1 MTGDPARLT
10 SGRLVA
16 ALGLPADALVQ
27 QRIPK
32 KMLADKGAPT
42 PADRKLIQEH
52 IEEATWV
59 AALKP
64 VNAGV
69 PAYED
74 PTRTYLELTVLA
86 IQLRGLKQTHGANS
100 TIQRIAELL
109 HRAIPYPALLVLE
122 DEDRLLLSM
131 AHIRWAQKEA
141 DKTVLDGAVTLTA
154 LRPEGDEGDEGGAVE
169 SPAQQA
175 FLEALPLHRQPRTN
189 LYALYQGWIDTLG
202 AWEAVAVSGR
212 FVPSASPEHA
222 AQRRAALQRC
232 RELDAL
238 LSQLRSTATKEKQM
252 ARQVAANL
260 EIRALLAERQRVAA
274 SI

>member
-1 MTGDPARLT
+1 MTGNPARLT

-16 ALGLPADALVQ
+16 ALDLPADALVQ

-32 KMLADKGAPT
+32 KMLADNGAPT
-42 PADRKLIQEH
+42 PADRKLIHEY

-64 VNAGV
+64 ANAGV

-74 PTRTYLELTVLA
+74 PTRTYLELAVLA
-86 IQLRGLKQTHGANS
+86 VQLRSPKQPNGAS
-100 TIQRIAELL
+100 SKIQRLAELL

-131 AHIRWAQKEA
+131 AHIRWAQKES
-141 DKTVLDGAVTLTA
+141 DKMVLDGELTLATLLPLADESGPANA
-154 LRPEGDEGDEGGAVE
+154 L
-169 SPAQQA
+169 AQQQ
-175 FLEALPLHRQPRTN
+175 FLEALPLHRQARTN
-189 LYALYQGWIDTLG
+189 LYALYQSWIDTLG
-202 AWEAVAVSGR
+202 AWEAVAVTGR

-222 AQRRAALQRC
+222 AQRRSALQRC
-232 RELDAL
+232 RELDAS
-238 LSQLRSTATKEKQM
+238 LSQLRSKAAREKQM

-260 EIRALLAERQRVAA
+260 EIKALLAERQRVAA

>member
-1 MTGDPARLT
+1 MTRIPARLT
-10 SGRLVA
+10 PDRLVA
-16 ALGLPADALVQ
+16 ALDLPADALVQ

-32 KMLADKGAPT
+32 KMLADNGAPT

-64 VNAGV
+64 ANAGV

-74 PTRTYLELTVLA
+74 PTRTYLELAVLA
-86 IQLRGLKQTHGANS
+86 VQLRSLKQTNGAGS
-100 TIQRIAELL
+100 KVQRLAELL
-109 HRAIPYPALLVLE
+109 HRAIPYPALLILE
-122 DEDRLLLSM
+122 DEDQLLLSM

-141 DKTVLDGAVTLTA
+141 DKTVLDGELTLATLLPWA
-154 LRPEGDEGDEGGAVE
+154 DENGA
-169 SPAQQA
+169 ADGRARQQ
-175 FLEALPLHRQPRTN
+175 FLEALPLHNQPRTN

-222 AQRRAALQRC
+222 VQRRAALQRC
-232 RELDAL
+232 RELDAS
-238 LSQLRSTATKEKQM
+238 LSQLRSKAAKEKQM

-260 EIRALLAERQRVAA
+260 EIKALLAERQRVAE

>member
-1 MTGDPARLT
+1 MSGEPARLT

-16 ALGLPADALVQ
+16 ALDLPADALVQ

-32 KMLADKGAPT
+32 KMLADNGAPT
-42 PADRKLIQEH
+42 PADRKLIHEY

-64 VNAGV
+64 ANAGV

-74 PTRTYLELTVLA
+74 HARTYLELAVLA
-86 IQLRGLKQTHGANS
+86 IQLRGLQRTHGAS
-100 TIQRIAELL
+100 SQVQRIAELL

-122 DEDRLLLSM
+122 DDDRLLLSL
-131 AHIRWAQKEA
+131 AHIRWAQKES
-141 DKTVLDGAVTLTA
+141 DKTVLDGAGALTA
-154 LRPEGDEGDEGGAVE
+154 LRPEGGEGGGVDGR
-169 SPAQQA
+169 AQQD
-175 FLEALPLHRQPRTN
+175 FLDALALHRQPRTN

-232 RELDAL
+232 RELDASL
-238 LSQLRSTATKEKQM
+238 GQLRSKAAKEKQM

-260 EIRALLAERQRVAA
+260 EIKALLAERQRVAA